1 MEKKQNK
8 TNSQCKTNW
17 MSHNVEKIT
26 RLILRMHCQLAQSS
40 VFIQKL
46 IYWYNYWTLEFYVRS
61 SCSWN
66 FIKFRLIACVRLCVL
81 QSACMCLR
89 VPVCACVC
97 LRVLESACACR
108 ILPKV
113 NLKLQKLLSDKNNC
127 KTWEWYGMSVFK
139 PIFALIQAN
148 RKRLH
153 YHNHIG
159 EKNAR
164 LGFYLKIIA
173 CEIFK

>member
-1 MEKKQNK
+1 M
-8 TNSQCKTNW
+8 NSQCKTNW

-61 SCSWN
+61 FCSWN
-66 FIKFRLIACVRLCVL
+66 FIKFRLIACVCLCVPE
-81 QSACMCLR
+81 SAWECLC
-89 VPVCACVC
+89 VPVHAEFS
-97 LRVLESACACR
+97 LKSIWSSKNYYQIKIIAKRESGMEWAYLSR
-108 ILPKV
+108 YLP
-113 NLKLQKLLSDKNNC
+113 
-127 KTWEWYGMSVFK
+127 WFK
-139 PIFALIQAN
+139 QTAN
-148 RKRLH
+148 V
-153 YHNHIG
+153 YTTTIISE

-173 CEIFK
+173 CEIFKIKTN

>member
-1 MEKKQNK
+1 M
-8 TNSQCKTNW
+8 NSQCKTNW

-61 SCSWN
+61 FCSWN
-66 FIKFRLIACVRLCVL
+66 FIKFRLIACV
-81 QSACMCLR
+81 CLR
-89 VPVCACVC
+89 VPVC
-97 LRVLESACACR
+97 ACACR

-173 CEIFK
+173 CEIFKIKTN